1 MVTDNQNSQGKISQV
16 AQEPSS
22 KNKKLPELQER
33 QGCLSSAFDW
43 FRAGSVLKYSKGKLM
58 KSIMTFEF
66 RLGIV

>member
-43 FRAGSVLKYSKGKLM
+43 FRAGSVFPGSILK
-58 KSIMTFEF
+58 
-66 RLGIV
+66 